1 MSKSWWVFLLATG
14 TYMMAFIQRSAPGL
28 VTDHLAATFRVS
40 TAAMGELAVGQF
52 IAYAALQLPVGLM
65 GDRFGPA
72 RWLALGAFL
81 DGGGTLWFSQVHS
94 FVWLVV
100 ARGIIGLGD
109 AMLFV
114 NIVLLLGRWFPPTV
128 FGRLLSVVGTSG
140 GAAATVTT
148 VPLAWLLGV
157 WGWRPTFLLMGGILL
172 GLAVLVAVLLPRWE
186 RQGPGHV
193 VRVIRPVD
201 TRLVLRHVTGRLPG
215 WIPFAMHFGLIGAYT
230 GFVAI
235 YAVPYLM
242 ATHHLS
248 RVAAGGVESIA
259 MLGSVLGGPLAG
271 WVADRFG
278 PARPAF
284 LVALVALAGWLVLA
298 LWPEAPLVLT
308 AGALS
313 LTAVA
318 AGGSMLTFAIVKA
331 WFPPTEVGSA
341 TGLANTGGFV
351 AAAVF
356 PLVVG
361 RLISAGWT
369 VALLPGLA
377 FTLVGLA
384 ATLTARWW
392 DGRAAVTLAGRA

>member
-1 MSKSWWVFLLATG
+1 M
-14 TYMMAFIQRSAPGL
+14 
-28 VTDHLAATFRVS
+28 
-40 TAAMGELAVGQF
+40 
-52 IAYAALQLPVGLM
+52 
-65 GDRFGPA
+65 
-72 RWLALGAFL
+72 
-81 DGGGTLWFSQVHS
+81 
-94 FVWLVV
+94 
-100 ARGIIGLGD
+100 
-109 AMLFV
+109 
-114 NIVLLLGRWFPPTV
+114 
-128 FGRLLSVVGTSG
+128 
-140 GAAATVTT
+140 
-148 VPLAWLLGV
+148 
-157 WGWRPTFLLMGGILL
+157 
-172 GLAVLVAVLLPRWE
+172 
-186 RQGPGHV
+186 

-318 AGGSMLTFAIVKA
+318 AGGSMLTFAVVKA

-361 RLISAGWT
+361 RLIADGWT
-369 VALLPGLA
+369 VALLPGLG

-384 ATLTARWW
+384 ATLAVRWW
-392 DGRAAVTLAGRA
+392 DGRTAVTLAGRA